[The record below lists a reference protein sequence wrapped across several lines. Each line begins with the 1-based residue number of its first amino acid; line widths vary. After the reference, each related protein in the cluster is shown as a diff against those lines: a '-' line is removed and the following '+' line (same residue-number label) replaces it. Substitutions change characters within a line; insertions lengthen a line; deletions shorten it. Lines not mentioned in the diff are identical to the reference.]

1 MSSTGLRPP
10 GPRHHPRHREAAVEA
25 EAGVEAGVEV
35 EDAVGPRPAGMV
47 VVVGAMTTMEA
58 RPAAVA
64 VVVAVAVAAVDAVA
78 VAVVVAVGVA
88 HPLDG
93 RA

>member
-1 MSSTGLRPP
+1 M
-10 GPRHHPRHREAAVEA
+10 
-25 EAGVEAGVEV
+25 VEV

-64 VVVAVAVAAVDAVA
+64 AAVDAVA
-78 VAVVVAVGVA
+78 VAVAVGVA

>member
-47 VVVGAMTTMEA
+47 VVVGAMMTMEA
-58 RPAAVA
+58 RPA
-64 VVVAVAVAAVDAVA
+64 VVVAAAVAVDAVA
-78 VAVVVAVGVA
+78 VAVVVAVA
-88 HPLDG
+88 HPLDEG
-93 RA
+93 A